1 MPRNTRRLPNRPVP
15 GAAPPRPAAPMAA
28 PLAAPISSTS
38 AAAPGSDKV
47 RLASLIDDIETQRNS
62 KVLVYWIGDAGRVST
77 GAVLTL
83 FDQLEAIGPTERIDL
98 LLSTTGGD
106 ADVPWRI
113 VSLCREYCTRLSV
126 LVPYRA
132 LSAGTTI
139 CLGADEIVMTPLGSL
154 GPIDPSRTHPLLPR
168 VAGANEAEPVSV
180 QDMRHA
186 MQFVREAG
194 GASMTYTP
202 EAMAAIYTALFDKIH
217 PLAIGAIEQS
227 YALAKLVARMC
238 LETHMDS
245 VADEAEIRRIVDR
258 LCDDYKSHGF
268 AIDRGEARAIGLKV
282 VNADPALA
290 TTLGEIVKLYLARQ
304 FLPGGPPGSSTKT
317 VVGHIAWL
325 DSAKLNYRVE
335 ASFKVLPDGKLEIQ
349 GDAWVAY

>member
-1 MPRNTRRLPNRPVP
+1 MANKFARRPGNRP
-15 GAAPPRPAAPMAA
+15 APPTTLPAQLPASSAITPAAEA
-28 PLAAPISSTS
+28 PL
-38 AAAPGSDKV
+38 SDKA
-47 RLASLIDDIETQRNS
+47 RLAALIADIEAQRNS
-62 KVLVYWIGDAGRVST
+62 KVIVYWVGDVGKVSS

-83 FDQLEAIGPTERIDL
+83 FDQLEAIGSTERIDL

-113 VSLCREYCTRLSV
+113 VSMCREYCTHLSV

-168 VAGANEAEPVSV
+168 VAGATEAEPVSV

-194 GASMTYTP
+194 GASIAYTP

-238 LETHMDS
+238 LETHMDP

-268 AIDRGEARAIGLKV
+268 AIDRREARAIGLKV
-282 VNADPALA
+282 VDADPALRA
-290 TTLGEIVKLYLARQ
+290 TLGEVVKLYLARPL
-304 FLPGGPPGSSTKT
+304 LPGGLPGPSTKT
-317 VVGHIAWL
+317 VAGHLAWL
-325 DSAKLNYRVE
+325 DSARLNFRVE
-335 ASFKVLPDGKLEIQ
+335 ATYKVEPNGRLEIQ
-349 GDAWVAY
+349 TDAWVAY